1 MKKYFNSTKGFTLI
15 ELLIV
20 IAILGILA
28 TAVLSAIN
36 PIEQINRGRDTG
48 TQSDAEQLLSAI
60 QRFNASQGYF
70 PWQTG
75 AADEIV
81 STGWTKVTGDAV
93 VAPGGWT
100 IDNGGVSKVLDKL
113 GSIAGGTQEL
123 QTAFITRITS
133 EGHRGLWVYN
143 GGVQGNSTYVCFK
156 PQSGSFLQT
165 TQKRWLANCAGVPED
180 LDNDPVTVCDS
191 TDHSNDYSCLP

>member
-1 MKKYFNSTKGFTLI
+1 MKKYFNSSKGFTLI

-60 QRFNASQGYF
+60 QRFNAAQGYF

-75 AADEIV
+75 AGDTAGLPIA
-81 STGWTKVTGDAV
+81 WTNIAASGAAAT
-93 VAPGGWT
+93 
-100 IDNGGVSKVLDKL
+100 VLTKL
-113 GSIAGGTQEL
+113 GSAAGGTQEL
-123 QTAFITRITS
+123 QQAFINRIIDGTY
-133 EGHRGLWVYN
+133 RGLYVYN
-143 GGVQGNSTYVCFK
+143 RGTQGDSTYVCFW

-165 TQKRWLANCAGVPED
+165 TQKRWGADCGGVPPD
-180 LDNDPVTVCDS
+180 LVGTVCNS
-191 TDHSNDYSCLP
+191 ADHKTDYSCLP